1 MPEVEER
8 IETIQFVFRET
19 QARGWDEQVGI
30 KDFSHPEFHSI
41 AIEAMSELIASEEI
55 GNGAT
60 DFRAW
65 MKFFDTHRNRFQSQ
79 LYTGLG
85 WALAKNGQPYNLFPA
100 PHALAEAK
108 ILDGYGYYYGLFRG
122 RLVIRSQQIPALI
135 PEGVL
140 PYFDAGLGRALWYQ
154 SKGDLS
160 KLTELLS
167 LFPESR
173 RAALWSG
180 IGLASCFVGGLTID
194 EIHNLLNLAGNH
206 QSSFQIG
213 VRAAIESREKSGI
226 QTHSEELF
234 ASIA

>member
-60 DFRAW
+60 DFGAW
-65 MKFFDTHRNRFQSQ
+65 MKFFDTYRNRFQSQ

-85 WALAKNGQPYNLFPA
+85 WALAKNGHPHTIFPL
-100 PHALAEAK
+100 PNTHAETK

-122 RLVIRSQQIPALI
+122 RLVIRSQQIPEPISEEL
-135 PEGVL
+135 L

-180 IGLASCFVGGLTID
+180 IGLASCFVGGLYPN

-226 QTHSEELF
+226 QTPSEELF
-234 ASIA
+234 ASII